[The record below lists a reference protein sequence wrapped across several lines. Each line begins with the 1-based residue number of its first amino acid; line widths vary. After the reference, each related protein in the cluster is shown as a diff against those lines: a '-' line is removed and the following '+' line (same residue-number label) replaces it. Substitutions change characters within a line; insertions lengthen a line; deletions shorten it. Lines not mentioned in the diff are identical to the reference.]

1 MRKVILDGILGDKF
15 GREWNLDVASPG
27 EAIIAINSQR
37 KNFKTWL
44 IEADKEGL
52 YFEVLF
58 GDNEDEGVEDLIE
71 LVHPLPEGKT
81 ITFVPIVEG
90 SDNKGRGMIKVAIG
104 IALIV
109 ISQGAATP
117 AVTGGGVGG
126 AGVVTGAGAGG
137 VGMVGGSAGWTGAT
151 AATTGGGAWAAGGW
165 ANVAMGQLGWGL
177 VFSGAAMYLTP
188 EIADPEGANEDTN
201 FLFNGAV
208 NTVKQGVPVPVV
220 YGRMG
225 TGSVTAAASL
235 FTETATSF
243 QSLKTKTKFTGI
255 PGWRTP
261 GSVAGAS
268 YDAGIGQLDNEP
280 GDVDCPTC
288 CIHEDMLIA
297 IGEDMKSIHDIKIG
311 DSVVSYNFETGEN
324 ELVEVK
330 DKIIVERDVNYKIND
345 LILTEDHPIYLDTG
359 RKASINPQV
368 TLRNY
373 KQEVDEVKVGD
384 IMQRVDETA
393 EKITSIERYE
403 GTHVNYTIKT
413 KHNNFYANN
422 ILVSW
427 VDSR

>member
-1 MRKVILDGILGDKF
+1 
-15 GREWNLDVASPG
+15 
-27 EAIIAINSQR
+27 
-37 KNFKTWL
+37 
-44 IEADKEGL
+44 
-52 YFEVLF
+52 
-58 GDNEDEGVEDLIE
+58 
-71 LVHPLPEGKT
+71 
-81 ITFVPIVEG
+81 
-90 SDNKGRGMIKVAIG
+90 
-104 IALIV
+104 
-109 ISQGAATP
+109 
-117 AVTGGGVGG
+117 
-126 AGVVTGAGAGG
+126 
-137 VGMVGGSAGWTGAT
+137 
-151 AATTGGGAWAAGGW
+151 
-165 ANVAMGQLGWGL
+165 
-177 VFSGAAMYLTP
+177 
-188 EIADPEGANEDTN
+188 
-201 FLFNGAV
+201 
-208 NTVKQGVPVPVV
+208 
-220 YGRMG
+220 MG

-261 GSVAGAS
+261 GSVAGTS

-288 CIHEDMLIA
+288 CIHEDMLIV

-311 DSVVSYNFETGEN
+311 DNVVSYNFETGEN
-324 ELVEVK
+324 ELIEVK

-359 RKASINPQV
+359 RKASINPQA

>member
-52 YFEVLF
+52 CFEVLF

-90 SDNKGRGMIKVAIG
+90 SDNKGRGMIKMAIG
-104 IALIV
+104 IAMIV
-109 ISQGAATP
+109 ISQGTATP
-117 AVTGGGVGG
+117 QAVEVMMPGMAVPGGGTV
-126 AGVVTGAGAGG
+126 GAGAVLVPG
-137 VGMVGGSAGWTGAT
+137 T
-151 AATTGGGAWAAGGW
+151 GGAWAAGGW
-165 ANVAMGQLGWGL
+165 ANIAVGQLGWGL
-177 VFSGAAMYLTP
+177 TFSGAAMYLTP

-268 YDAGIGQLDNEP
+268 YDAGIGPRDNEP
-280 GDVDCPTC
+280 DTEQCQTC

-311 DSVVSYNFETGEN
+311 DSVVSYNFKTGEN

-359 RKASINPQV
+359 RKASINPQA

>member
-90 SDNKGRGMIKVAIG
+90 SDNKGRGMIKMAIG
-104 IALIV
+104 IAMIV
-109 ISQGAATP
+109 ISQGTASPQAFEVMMP
-117 AVTGGGVGG
+117 GMAVPGGGTV
-126 AGVVTGAGAGG
+126 GAGAVLVPG
-137 VGMVGGSAGWTGAT
+137 T
-151 AATTGGGAWAAGGW
+151 GGAWAAGGW
-165 ANVAMGQLGWGL
+165 ANIAVGQLGWGL
-177 VFSGAAMYLTP
+177 TFSGAAMYLTP

-268 YDAGIGQLDNEP
+268 YNVGIGPVDPEP
-280 GDVDCPTC
+280 DTEDCPTC

-324 ELVEVK
+324 ELVKVK

-359 RKASINPQV
+359 RKASINPQA

>member
-52 YFEVLF
+52 CFEVLF

-90 SDNKGRGMIKVAIG
+90 SDNKGRGMIKMAIG
-104 IALIV
+104 IAMIV
-109 ISQGAATP
+109 ISQGTASPQAFEVMMP
-117 AVTGGGVGG
+117 GMAVPGGGTV
-126 AGVVTGAGAGG
+126 GAGAVLVPG
-137 VGMVGGSAGWTGAT
+137 T
-151 AATTGGGAWAAGGW
+151 GGAWAAGGW
-165 ANVAMGQLGWGL
+165 ANIAVGQLGWGL
-177 VFSGAAMYLTP
+177 TFSGAAMYLTP

-261 GSVAGAS
+261 GSIAGS
-268 YDAGIGQLDNEP
+268 TITYSDKTPWSCFIAGTIVIMGDGILKNIEEIQLGEEVLSQKGINTVIGFNRPILGNRQLYSFNNDDNYFVTSE
-280 GDVDCPTC
+280 
-288 CIHEDMLIA
+288 
-297 IGEDMKSIHDIKIG
+297 
-311 DSVVSYNFETGEN
+311 
-324 ELVEVK
+324 
-330 DKIIVERDVNYKIND
+330 
-345 LILTEDHPIYLDTG
+345 HPFMTKEG
-359 RKASINPQV
+359 WKSINPIY
-368 TLRNY
+368 TKLESINLY
-373 KQEVDEVKVGD
+373 NELSENPILSIGD
-384 IMQRVDETA
+384 NILTSKDIIE
-393 EKITSIERYE
+393 IT
-403 GTHVNYTIKT
+403 NIKS
-413 KHNNFYANN
+413 KKDDYNLPLYSLVLENEDDPSFFANN
-422 ILVSW
+422 YLVHNTW
-427 VDSR
+427 PEDCP

>member
-90 SDNKGRGMIKVAIG
+90 SDNKSRGMIKMAIG
-104 IALIV
+104 IAMIV
-109 ISQGAATP
+109 ISQGTASPQAFEVMMP
-117 AVTGGGVGG
+117 GMAVPGGGTV
-126 AGVVTGAGAGG
+126 GAGAVLVPG
-137 VGMVGGSAGWTGAT
+137 T
-151 AATTGGGAWAAGGW
+151 GGAWAAGGW
-165 ANVAMGQLGWGL
+165 ANVAVGQLGWGM

-268 YDAGIGQLDNEP
+268 YDAGIGPRDNEP
-280 GDVDCPTC
+280 DTEQCQTC

-359 RKASINPQV
+359 RKASINPQA

>member
-90 SDNKGRGMIKVAIG
+90 SDNKGRGMIKMAIG
-104 IALIV
+104 IAMIV
-109 ISQGAATP
+109 ISQGAAAPEVFSSSTVWGP
-117 AVTGGGVGG
+117 GGTMVSGTGM
-126 AGVVTGAGAGG
+126 TGT
-137 VGMVGGSAGWTGAT
+137 MVPT
-151 AATTGGGAWAAGGW
+151 AFQAGGW
-165 ANVAMGQLGWGL
+165 ANVAMGQLGWGM

-268 YDAGIGQLDNEP
+268 YDAGIGPRDNEP
-280 GDVDCPTC
+280 DTEQCQTC

-359 RKASINPQV
+359 RKASINPQA

>member
-90 SDNKGRGMIKVAIG
+90 SDNKSRGMIKMAIG
-104 IALIV
+104 IAMIV
-109 ISQGAATP
+109 ISQGAAAPEVFSSSTVWGP
-117 AVTGGGVGG
+117 GGTMVSGTGM
-126 AGVVTGAGAGG
+126 TGT
-137 VGMVGGSAGWTGAT
+137 MVPT
-151 AATTGGGAWAAGGW
+151 AFQAGGW
-165 ANVAMGQLGWGL
+165 ANVAMGQLGWGM

-268 YDAGIGQLDNEP
+268 YNVGIGPVDPEP
-280 GDVDCPTC
+280 DTEDCPTC

-359 RKASINPQV
+359 RKASINPQA

>member
-90 SDNKGRGMIKVAIG
+90 SDNKGRGMIKMAIG
-104 IALIV
+104 IAMIV
-109 ISQGAATP
+109 ISQGTATP
-117 AVTGGGVGG
+117 QAVEVMMPGMAVPGGGTV
-126 AGVVTGAGAGG
+126 GAGAVLVPG
-137 VGMVGGSAGWTGAT
+137 T
-151 AATTGGGAWAAGGW
+151 GGAWAAGGW
-165 ANVAMGQLGWGL
+165 ANVAVGQLGWGL
-177 VFSGAAMYLTP
+177 TFSGAAMYLTP

-268 YDAGIGQLDNEP
+268 YDAGIGPRDNEP
-280 GDVDCPTC
+280 DTEQCQTC

-297 IGEDMKSIHDIKIG
+297 IAEDMKSIHDIKIG
-311 DSVVSYNFETGEN
+311 DSVVSYNFKTGEN

-359 RKASINPQV
+359 RKASINPQA

>member
-90 SDNKGRGMIKVAIG
+90 SSNKKRGFIKMAIG
-104 IALIV
+104 IAMIV

-117 AVTGGGVGG
+117 YVAEGTLGAEALAAGSVTSTG
-126 AGVVTGAGAGG
+126 ATVVTGTLQGG
-137 VGMVGGSAGWTGAT
+137 IGT
-151 AATTGGGAWAAGGW
+151 AGW
-165 ANVAMGQLGWGL
+165 ANAAMGQLGWGM

-268 YDAGIGQLDNEP
+268 YDAGIGPRDNEP
-280 GDVDCPTC
+280 DTEQCQTC

-359 RKASINPQV
+359 RKASINPQA

-384 IMQRVDETA
+384 VMQRVDETA

>member
-52 YFEVLF
+52 CFEVLF

-90 SDNKGRGMIKVAIG
+90 SDNKSRGMIKMAIG
-104 IALIV
+104 IAMIV
-109 ISQGAATP
+109 ISQGTATP
-117 AVTGGGVGG
+117 QAVEVMMPGMAVPGGGTV
-126 AGVVTGAGAGG
+126 GAGAVLVPG
-137 VGMVGGSAGWTGAT
+137 T
-151 AATTGGGAWAAGGW
+151 GGAWAAGGW
-165 ANVAMGQLGWGL
+165 ANVAVGQLGWGMVL
-177 VFSGAAMYLTP
+177 SGASMYLTP

-268 YDAGIGQLDNEP
+268 YDAGIGPRDNEP
-280 GDVDCPTC
+280 DTEQCQTC

-311 DSVVSYNFETGEN
+311 DSVVSYNFKTGEN

-359 RKASINPQV
+359 RKASINPQA

>member
-90 SDNKGRGMIKVAIG
+90 SDNKGRGMIKMAIG
-104 IALIV
+104 IAMIV
-109 ISQGAATP
+109 ISQGTATP
-117 AVTGGGVGG
+117 QAVEVMMPGMAVPGGGTV
-126 AGVVTGAGAGG
+126 GAGAVLVPG
-137 VGMVGGSAGWTGAT
+137 T
-151 AATTGGGAWAAGGW
+151 GGAWAAGGW
-165 ANVAMGQLGWGL
+165 ANVAVGQLGWGL
-177 VFSGAAMYLTP
+177 TFSGAAMYLTP

-268 YDAGIGQLDNEP
+268 YDAGIGPRDNEP
-280 GDVDCPTC
+280 DTEQCQTC

-311 DSVVSYNFETGEN
+311 DSVVSYNFKTGEN

-359 RKASINPQV
+359 RKASINPQA

>member
-90 SDNKGRGMIKVAIG
+90 SDNKGRGMIKMAIG
-104 IALIV
+104 IAMIV
-109 ISQGAATP
+109 ISQGTASPQAFEVMMP
-117 AVTGGGVGG
+117 GMAVPGGGTV
-126 AGVVTGAGAGG
+126 GAGAVLVPG
-137 VGMVGGSAGWTGAT
+137 T
-151 AATTGGGAWAAGGW
+151 GGAWAAGGW
-165 ANVAMGQLGWGL
+165 ANIAVGQLGWGL
-177 VFSGAAMYLTP
+177 TFSGAAMYLTP

-268 YDAGIGQLDNEP
+268 YDAGIGPRDNEP
-280 GDVDCPTC
+280 DTEQCQTC

-359 RKASINPQV
+359 RKASINPQA

>member
-44 IEADKEGL
+44 IEADKEGR

-90 SDNKGRGMIKVAIG
+90 SDNKGRGMIKMAIG
-104 IALIV
+104 IAMIV
-109 ISQGAATP
+109 ISQGAAAPEVFSSSTVWGP
-117 AVTGGGVGG
+117 GGTMVSG
-126 AGVVTGAGAGG
+126 AGMTGT
-137 VGMVGGSAGWTGAT
+137 MVPT
-151 AATTGGGAWAAGGW
+151 AFQAGGW
-165 ANVAMGQLGWGL
+165 ANVAMGQLGWGM

-201 FLFNGAV
+201 FLFNGAI

-268 YDAGIGQLDNEP
+268 YNVGIGPVDPEP
-280 GDVDCPTC
+280 DTEDCPTC

-359 RKASINPQV
+359 RKASINPQA

>member
-90 SDNKGRGMIKVAIG
+90 SDNKSRGMIKMAIG
-104 IALIV
+104 IAMIV
-109 ISQGAATP
+109 ISQGTASPQAFEVMMP
-117 AVTGGGVGG
+117 GMAVPGGGTV
-126 AGVVTGAGAGG
+126 GAGAVLVPG
-137 VGMVGGSAGWTGAT
+137 T
-151 AATTGGGAWAAGGW
+151 GGAWAAGGW
-165 ANVAMGQLGWGL
+165 ANVAVGQLGWGL
-177 VFSGAAMYLTP
+177 TFSGAAMYLTP

-268 YDAGIGQLDNEP
+268 YDAGIGPRDNEP
-280 GDVDCPTC
+280 DTEQCQTC
-288 CIHEDMLIA
+288 CTHEDMLIA

-359 RKASINPQV
+359 RKASINPQA

>member
-90 SDNKGRGMIKVAIG
+90 SDNKGRGMIKMAIG
-104 IALIV
+104 IAMIV
-109 ISQGAATP
+109 ISQGTASPQAFEVMMP
-117 AVTGGGVGG
+117 GMAVPGGGTV
-126 AGVVTGAGAGG
+126 GAGAVLVPG
-137 VGMVGGSAGWTGAT
+137 T
-151 AATTGGGAWAAGGW
+151 GGAWAAGGW
-165 ANVAMGQLGWGL
+165 ANIAVGQLGWGL
-177 VFSGAAMYLTP
+177 TFSGAAMYLTP

-268 YDAGIGQLDNEP
+268 YNVGIGPVDPEP
-280 GDVDCPTC
+280 DTEDCPTC

-359 RKASINPQV
+359 RKASINPQA

>member
-52 YFEVLF
+52 CFEVLF

-90 SDNKGRGMIKVAIG
+90 SDNKGRGMIKMAIG
-104 IALIV
+104 IAMIV
-109 ISQGAATP
+109 ISQGTATP
-117 AVTGGGVGG
+117 QAVEVMMPGMAVPGGGTV
-126 AGVVTGAGAGG
+126 GAGAVLVPG
-137 VGMVGGSAGWTGAT
+137 T
-151 AATTGGGAWAAGGW
+151 GGAWAAGGW
-165 ANVAMGQLGWGL
+165 ANIAVGQLGWGL
-177 VFSGAAMYLTP
+177 TFSGAAMYLTP
-188 EIADPEGANEDTN
+188 EIADPEGAKEDTN

-268 YDAGIGQLDNEP
+268 YDAGIGPRDNEP
-280 GDVDCPTC
+280 DTEQCQTC

-311 DSVVSYNFETGEN
+311 DSVVSYNFKTGEN

-359 RKASINPQV
+359 RKASINPQA

>member
-90 SDNKGRGMIKVAIG
+90 SDNKGRGMIKMAIG
-104 IALIV
+104 IAMIV
-109 ISQGAATP
+109 ISQGTASPQAFEVMMP
-117 AVTGGGVGG
+117 GMAVPGGGTV
-126 AGVVTGAGAGG
+126 GAGAVLVPG
-137 VGMVGGSAGWTGAT
+137 T
-151 AATTGGGAWAAGGW
+151 GGAWAAGGW
-165 ANVAMGQLGWGL
+165 ANVAVGQLGWGM

-268 YDAGIGQLDNEP
+268 YDAGIGPRDNEP
-280 GDVDCPTC
+280 DTEQCQTC

-359 RKASINPQV
+359 RKASINPQA

>member
-90 SDNKGRGMIKVAIG
+90 SDNKSRGMIKMAIG
-104 IALIV
+104 IAMIV
-109 ISQGAATP
+109 ISQGTASPQAFEVMMP
-117 AVTGGGVGG
+117 GMAVPGGGTV
-126 AGVVTGAGAGG
+126 GAGAVLVPG
-137 VGMVGGSAGWTGAT
+137 T
-151 AATTGGGAWAAGGW
+151 GGAWAAGGW
-165 ANVAMGQLGWGL
+165 ANVAVGQLGWGMVL
-177 VFSGAAMYLTP
+177 SGASMYLTP

-268 YDAGIGQLDNEP
+268 YDAGIGPRDNEP
-280 GDVDCPTC
+280 DTEQCQTC

-311 DSVVSYNFETGEN
+311 DSVVSYNFKTGEN

-359 RKASINPQV
+359 RKASINPQA

>member
-90 SDNKGRGMIKVAIG
+90 SDNKSRGMIKMAIG
-104 IALIV
+104 IAMIV
-109 ISQGAATP
+109 ISQGTASPQAFEVMMP
-117 AVTGGGVGG
+117 GMAVPGGGTV
-126 AGVVTGAGAGG
+126 GAGAVLVPG
-137 VGMVGGSAGWTGAT
+137 T
-151 AATTGGGAWAAGGW
+151 GGAWAAGGW
-165 ANVAMGQLGWGL
+165 ANVAVGQLGWGM

-268 YDAGIGQLDNEP
+268 YDAGIGPRDNEP
-280 GDVDCPTC
+280 DTEQCQTC

-311 DSVVSYNFETGEN
+311 DSVVSYNFKTGEN

-359 RKASINPQV
+359 RKASINPQA

>member
-90 SDNKGRGMIKVAIG
+90 SDNKSRGMIKMAIG
-104 IALIV
+104 IAMIV
-109 ISQGAATP
+109 ISQGTASPQAFEVMMP
-117 AVTGGGVGG
+117 GMAVPGGGTV
-126 AGVVTGAGAGG
+126 GAGAVLVPG
-137 VGMVGGSAGWTGAT
+137 T
-151 AATTGGGAWAAGGW
+151 GGAWAAGGW
-165 ANVAMGQLGWGL
+165 ANIAVGQLGWGL
-177 VFSGAAMYLTP
+177 TFSGAAMYLTP

-268 YDAGIGQLDNEP
+268 YDAGIGPRDNEP
-280 GDVDCPTC
+280 DTEQCQTC

-311 DSVVSYNFETGEN
+311 DSVVSYNFKTGEN

-359 RKASINPQV
+359 RKASINPQA

>member
-52 YFEVLF
+52 CFEVLF

-90 SDNKGRGMIKVAIG
+90 SDNKGRGMIKMAIG
-104 IALIV
+104 IAMIV
-109 ISQGAATP
+109 ISQGTASPQAFEVMMP
-117 AVTGGGVGG
+117 GMAVPGGGTV
-126 AGVVTGAGAGG
+126 GAGAVLVPG
-137 VGMVGGSAGWTGAT
+137 T
-151 AATTGGGAWAAGGW
+151 GGAWAAGGW
-165 ANVAMGQLGWGL
+165 ANVAVGQLGWGM

-268 YDAGIGQLDNEP
+268 YDAGIGPRDNEP
-280 GDVDCPTC
+280 DTEQCQTC

-359 RKASINPQV
+359 RKASINPQA

>member
-90 SDNKGRGMIKVAIG
+90 SDNKGRGMIKMAIG
-104 IALIV
+104 IAMIV
-109 ISQGAATP
+109 ISQGTASPQAFEVMMP
-117 AVTGGGVGG
+117 GMAVPGGGTV
-126 AGVVTGAGAGG
+126 GAGAVLVPG
-137 VGMVGGSAGWTGAT
+137 T
-151 AATTGGGAWAAGGW
+151 GGAWAAGGW
-165 ANVAMGQLGWGL
+165 ANVAVGQLGWGL
-177 VFSGAAMYLTP
+177 TFSGAAMYLTP

-268 YDAGIGQLDNEP
+268 YDAGIGPIDHEP
-280 GDVDCPTC
+280 DTEQCQTC

-359 RKASINPQV
+359 RKASINPQA